1 MYAIRVD
8 ATRHILTIDLSGR
21 VTTPEAL
28 RAVTHAFALA
38 EASALT
44 AVVCDIRKVR
54 RGPGG
59 LLPVAATIALRLS
72 PGMRVA
78 LLGLP
83 EQEPFVERII
93 RYTGSATGLR
103 FLESETEAASY
114 LEPVPRKKSVSMGS
128 TELRHAEEL
137 LGSPKQKGLAEP
149 GPVRVARRN
158 VSGAPAA

>member
-8 ATRHILTIDLSGR
+8 ATRHILNIDLSGR

-28 RAVTHAFALA
+28 RAASHAFALA

-44 AVVCDIRKVR
+44 AVVCDVRNVR

-59 LLPVAATIALRLS
+59 LLAVAATISLRLP
-72 PGMRVA
+72 PGMRIA
-78 LLGLP
+78 LLGMA
-83 EQEPFVERII
+83 EQEPFVERLIS
-93 RYTGSATGLR
+93 YTGSATGLQ
-103 FLESETEAASY
+103 FMESETEAASY
-114 LEPVPRKKSVSMGS
+114 LEPVLRNRSVSIGS

-137 LGSPKQKGLAEP
+137 LAPMRTARTKP
-149 GPVRVARRN
+149 GTVRATQRN

>member
-8 ATRHILTIDLSGR
+8 ATRHILKIDLSGR

-28 RAVTHAFALA
+28 RAVSHAFALA

-59 LLPVAATIALRLS
+59 LLPVAATISFRLS
-72 PGMRVA
+72 PGMRIA

-93 RYTGSATGLR
+93 SYAGSAPGLQ
-103 FLESETEAASY
+103 FLESETEAATFV
-114 LEPVPRKKSVSMGS
+114 EPILRKKSGSIGS
-128 TELRHAEEL
+128 TELRHAEEIL
-137 LGSPKQKGLAEP
+137 AASKRKGLARSE
-149 GPVRVARRN
+149 PVRAGQRN